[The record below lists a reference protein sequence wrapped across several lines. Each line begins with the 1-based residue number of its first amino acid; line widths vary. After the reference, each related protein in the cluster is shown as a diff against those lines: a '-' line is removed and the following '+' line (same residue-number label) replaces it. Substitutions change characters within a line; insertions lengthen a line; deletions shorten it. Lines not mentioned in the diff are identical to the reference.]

1 MTRPVIVIGA
11 GGHAKVLIDA
21 MLLMNLTIIGIVD
34 ADDNKLGERLFDIP
48 ILGGDLYIKKF
59 AAEEI
64 DLVNAIGSIAIPDLR
79 ERIYLRF
86 KELGYSFRTVIH
98 PAAVI
103 SPYAILDE
111 GVQVMAGAVIQA
123 GCEVGC
129 NSIINTRSALD
140 HDCRIGRHVHIAPGT
155 TLSGSVSVEDRT
167 HIGTGATI
175 IQGRKIG
182 KGAIVGAGAVVINNV
197 SDSVKVMGIPAQ

>member
-34 ADDNKLGERLFDIP
+34 ADDNKLGERIFDIP

-64 DLVNAIGSIAIPDLR
+64 DLVNAIGSVAIPDLR
-79 ERIYLRF
+79 KRIYVKF
-86 KELGYSFRTVIH
+86 KELGYSFRTVVH
-98 PAAVI
+98 PEAVI
-103 SPYAILDE
+103 SPYAILGE
-111 GVQVMAGAVIQA
+111 GVQAMAGAVIQA

-140 HDCRIGRHVHIAPGT
+140 HDCQIGRHVHIAPGV
-155 TLSGSVSVEDRT
+155 TLSGSVSVGDRT

-182 KGAIVGAGAVVINNV
+182 KGAIVGAGAVVVNHIG
-197 SDSVKVMGIPAQ
+197 DGMKVMGIPAR

>member
-1 MTRPVIVIGA
+1 MMRPVIVIGA

-21 MLLMNLTIIGIVD
+21 MLSLNLGILGIVD
-34 ADDNKLGERLFDIP
+34 ADDRKIGKRLCGIPVLGNDM
-48 ILGGDLYIKKF
+48 YIKKF
-59 AAEEI
+59 ATEEI
-64 DLVNAIGSIAIPDLR
+64 ELVNGIGSIAVPELR
-79 ERIYLRF
+79 EQIYVKF

-103 SPYAILDE
+103 SPYVVLGE
-111 GVQVMAGAVIQA
+111 GVQVMPGVVIQA

-140 HDCRIGRHVHIAPGT
+140 HDCQIGRHVHIAPGA
-155 TLSGSVSVEDRT
+155 TLSGSVSVGDRT

-175 IQGRKIG
+175 IQGRIIG